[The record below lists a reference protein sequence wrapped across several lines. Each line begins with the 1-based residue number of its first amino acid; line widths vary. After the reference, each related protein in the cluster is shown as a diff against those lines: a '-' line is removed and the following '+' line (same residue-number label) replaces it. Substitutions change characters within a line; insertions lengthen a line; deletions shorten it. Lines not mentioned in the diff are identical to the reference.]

1 MGGRARGLSG
11 GRLRL
16 IAGLLL
22 SLLLHGA
29 LLWQGLAPDIARP
42 GTGQAEA
49 HRLQVVWVETPM
61 PTSTPAP
68 SPAPAAAWPGPAS
81 VPKPAPSP
89 KPARRP
95 DTAAVAPPSRQSAGA
110 TKATEQAAIAAEPQA
125 PVPADTEAVPDTAR
139 SARAMGR
146 LLDSAAGREAVQSA
160 ARQGLVRPQI
170 HAQREDPLASAM
182 REAAQGDCMKG
193 EFKGGGMG
201 LLSLPMLAAAAL
213 KGECSR

>member
-1 MGGRARGLSG
+1 MSS

-42 GTGQAEA
+42 GSGQAEA
-49 HRLQVVWVETPM
+49 HRLQVAWVETP
-61 PTSTPAP
+61 TSTPTPAP
-68 SPAPAAAWPGPAS
+68 SPAPAAARPGPA
-81 VPKPAPSP
+81 PASA
-89 KPARRP
+89 PARRP
-95 DTAAVAPPSRQSAGA
+95 DTAAVAPPSRQGAGA
-110 TKATEQAAIAAEPQA
+110 AKATEQAATAAAPQA
-125 PVPADTEAVPDTAR
+125 PVPAYTEAVPDTAR

-170 HAQREDPLASAM
+170 PAQREDPLASGM

>member
-1 MGGRARGLSG
+1 MSS

-61 PTSTPAP
+61 PMPMPTPTPAP
-68 SPAPAAAWPGPAS
+68 SPAPAAARPGPA
-81 VPKPAPSP
+81 PAPAP
-89 KPARRP
+89 RHKPARRP
-95 DTAAVAPPSRQSAGA
+95 DTAAVAPPSRQGAGA
-110 TKATEQAAIAAEPQA
+110 AKATEQAATAAAPQA
-125 PVPADTEAVPDTAR
+125 SVPADTEAVPDTAR

-170 HAQREDPLASAM
+170 PAQREDPLASGM

>member
-1 MGGRARGLSG
+1 MSS

-22 SLLLHGA
+22 SLLLHGV
-29 LLWQGLAPDIARP
+29 LLWRGLAPDIARP

-49 HRLQVVWVETPM
+49 HRLQVVWVEAP
-61 PTSTPAP
+61 TPAP
-68 SPAPAAAWPGPAS
+68 SPAPAAARPGPA
-81 VPKPAPSP
+81 PAPASP
-89 KPARRP
+89 PTRRP
-95 DTAAVAPPSRQSAGA
+95 DTAAVAPPSRQGAGA
-110 TKATEQAAIAAEPQA
+110 AKATEQAATAAAQA
-125 PVPADTEAVPDTAR
+125 PVLADTEAAPDAAR

-170 HAQREDPLASAM
+170 PAQREDPLASGM

>member
-1 MGGRARGLSG
+1 MSS

-49 HRLQVVWVETPM
+49 HRLQVVWVETP
-61 PTSTPAP
+61 TSTPTPAP
-68 SPAPAAAWPGPAS
+68 SPAPAPVAARPGPA
-81 VPKPAPSP
+81 PASAPT
-89 KPARRP
+89 RRP
-95 DTAAVAPPSRQSAGA
+95 DTAAVAPPSRQGAGA
-110 TKATEQAAIAAEPQA
+110 AKATEQAATAAAPQA

-170 HAQREDPLASAM
+170 PAQREDPLASGM
-182 REAAQGDCMKG
+182 RQAAQGDCMKG

>member
-1 MGGRARGLSG
+1 MSS

-42 GTGQAEA
+42 GTGQADA
-49 HRLQVVWVETPM
+49 HRLQVVWVDT
-61 PTSTPAP
+61 PTSTPTPAP
-68 SPAPAAAWPGPAS
+68 SPAPAAARPGPAPAPAPR
-81 VPKPAPSP
+81 PKPVQ
-89 KPARRP
+89 RP
-95 DTAAVAPPSRQSAGA
+95 DTAAVAPPSRQGAGA
-110 TKATEQAAIAAEPQA
+110 AKAMEEAATAAAPQA

-170 HAQREDPLASAM
+170 PAQREDPLASGM
-182 REAAQGDCMKG
+182 RQAAQGDCMKG

>member
-1 MGGRARGLSG
+1 MSS

-29 LLWQGLAPDIARP
+29 LLWQGLAPEIGRP

-49 HRLQVVWVETPM
+49 HRLQVVWVEAP
-61 PTSTPAP
+61 TPAP
-68 SPAPAAAWPGPAS
+68 SPAPAVARPGPAPAPNPS
-81 VPKPAPSP
+81 PRPRPKPT
-89 KPARRP
+89 RRP
-95 DTAAVAPPSRQSAGA
+95 DTAAVAPPSRQGAGTA
-110 TKATEQAAIAAEPQA
+110 KATEQAATAAAPQA
-125 PVPADTEAVPDTAR
+125 PVPADTAAVPDTAR

-170 HAQREDPLASAM
+170 HAQREDPLASGM

>member
-1 MGGRARGLSG
+1 MSS

-22 SLLLHGA
+22 SLLLHGV

-42 GTGQAEA
+42 GTWQGEA

-61 PTSTPAP
+61 PTPTPAP
-68 SPAPAAAWPGPAS
+68 SPAPAPAPAAARPGPA
-81 VPKPAPSP
+81 PAPSPAPRP

-110 TKATEQAAIAAEPQA
+110 AKATEQAATAAAPQA
-125 PVPADTEAVPDTAR
+125 PVPADTEVVPDTAR

-170 HAQREDPLASAM
+170 PAQREDPLASGV

>member
-1 MGGRARGLSG
+1 MSS

-49 HRLQVVWVETPM
+49 HRIQVVWVETP
-61 PTSTPAP
+61 TSTPTPAP
-68 SPAPAAAWPGPAS
+68 SPAPVAARPGPAPAPNPAPR
-81 VPKPAPSP
+81 PKPAQ
-89 KPARRP
+89 RP
-95 DTAAVAPPSRQSAGA
+95 DTAAVAPPSRQGAGA
-110 TKATEQAAIAAEPQA
+110 AKATEQAATTAAPQA
-125 PVPADTEAVPDTAR
+125 PVPADTVAAPDTAR

-170 HAQREDPLASAM
+170 HTQREDPLASGM

>member
-1 MGGRARGLSG
+1 MSS

-49 HRLQVVWVETPM
+49 HRLQVVWVETP
-61 PTSTPAP
+61 TSTPTPAPAP
-68 SPAPAAAWPGPAS
+68 SPAAAAARPGPA
-81 VPKPAPSP
+81 PAPT
-89 KPARRP
+89 RRP
-95 DTAAVAPPSRQSAGA
+95 DTAAVAPPSMQSAGA
-110 TKATEQAAIAAEPQA
+110 AKATEQAATAAAQA
-125 PVPADTEAVPDTAR
+125 PVLADTEAAPDAAR

-170 HAQREDPLASAM
+170 HAQREDPLASGM

>member
-1 MGGRARGLSG
+1 MSS

-22 SLLLHGA
+22 SLLLHGV

-49 HRLQVVWVETPM
+49 HRLQVVWVETP
-61 PTSTPAP
+61 TSTPTPAP
-68 SPAPAAAWPGPAS
+68 SPAPAAARPGPA
-81 VPKPAPSP
+81 PAPA
-89 KPARRP
+89 PAPTRRP

-110 TKATEQAAIAAEPQA
+110 AKATEQAATTAARQA

-170 HAQREDPLASAM
+170 HAQREDPLASGM
-182 REAAQGDCMKG
+182 REAAQGDCMRG

>member
-1 MGGRARGLSG
+1 MSSGRR
-11 GRLRL
+11 RL

-22 SLLLHGA
+22 SLLLHGV
-29 LLWQGLAPDIARP
+29 LLWQCLAPDIARP

-61 PTSTPAP
+61 PMPTPTPAP
-68 SPAPAAAWPGPAS
+68 SPAPAAARPGPAPAPR
-81 VPKPAPSP
+81 PKPAQRS
-89 KPARRP
+89 

-110 TKATEQAAIAAEPQA
+110 AKATEQAATAAAPQA
-125 PVPADTEAVPDTAR
+125 PVPADTAAAPDTAR

-160 ARQGLVRPQI
+160 ARQGLARPQI
-170 HAQREDPLASAM
+170 HAQREDPLASGM

>member
-1 MGGRARGLSG
+1 MSS

-22 SLLLHGA
+22 SLLLHGV

-49 HRLQVVWVETPM
+49 HRLQVVWVETP
-61 PTSTPAP
+61 TSTPTPAP
-68 SPAPAAAWPGPAS
+68 SPAPAAARPAPAPAS
-81 VPKPAPSP
+81 AS

-95 DTAAVAPPSRQSAGA
+95 DTAAVAPPSRQGAGA
-110 TKATEQAAIAAEPQA
+110 AKAMEQAATAAAPQA
-125 PVPADTEAVPDTAR
+125 PVPADTEAAPDTAR

-170 HAQREDPLASAM
+170 HAQREDPLASGM

>member
-1 MGGRARGLSG
+1 LSS

-49 HRLQVVWVETPM
+49 HRLQVVWVEAP
-61 PTSTPAP
+61 TPAP
-68 SPAPAAAWPGPAS
+68 SPAPAAARPGPA
-81 VPKPAPSP
+81 PAPASP
-89 KPARRP
+89 PTRRP
-95 DTAAVAPPSRQSAGA
+95 DTAAVAPPSRQGAGA
-110 TKATEQAAIAAEPQA
+110 AKATEQAATAAAQA
-125 PVPADTEAVPDTAR
+125 PVLADTEAAPDAAR

-170 HAQREDPLASAM
+170 HAQREDPLASGM

>member
-1 MGGRARGLSG
+1 MSS

-29 LLWQGLAPDIARP
+29 LLWQGLAPDNARP

-61 PTSTPAP
+61 PTPTPTPAP
-68 SPAPAAAWPGPAS
+68 SPAPAAARPGPA
-81 VPKPAPSP
+81 PAPSPAPRP

-110 TKATEQAAIAAEPQA
+110 AKATEQAATAAAPQA

-170 HAQREDPLASAM
+170 PAQREDPLASGV

>member
-1 MGGRARGLSG
+1 MSS

-29 LLWQGLAPDIARP
+29 LLWQGLAPEIGRP

-49 HRLQVVWVETPM
+49 HRLQVVWVEAP
-61 PTSTPAP
+61 TPAP
-68 SPAPAAAWPGPAS
+68 SPAPAVARPGPA
-81 VPKPAPSP
+81 PAPNPAPRP

-95 DTAAVAPPSRQSAGA
+95 DTAAVAPPSRQGAGA
-110 TKATEQAAIAAEPQA
+110 AKATEQAATAAAPQA
-125 PVPADTEAVPDTAR
+125 PVPADTAAVPDTAR

-170 HAQREDPLASAM
+170 HAQREDPLASGM

>member
-1 MGGRARGLSG
+1 MSS

-29 LLWQGLAPDIARP
+29 LLWQGLSPDNVRP

-61 PTSTPAP
+61 PMPMPTPAP
-68 SPAPAAAWPGPAS
+68 SPAPAAARPGPAPAPAPR
-81 VPKPAPSP
+81 PKPAL
-89 KPARRP
+89 RP
-95 DTAAVAPPSRQSAGA
+95 DTAAVVPPSRQSAGA
-110 TKATEQAAIAAEPQA
+110 AKATEQADAPQA
-125 PVPADTEAVPDTAR
+125 PVPADTEAAPDAAR

-170 HAQREDPLASAM
+170 PAQREDPLASGM
-182 REAAQGDCMKG
+182 REAAQGDCMMG

>member
-1 MGGRARGLSG
+1 LSS

-61 PTSTPAP
+61 PTPAP
-68 SPAPAAAWPGPAS
+68 SPAPTAARPGPA
-81 VPKPAPSP
+81 PAPASP
-89 KPARRP
+89 PTRRP
-95 DTAAVAPPSRQSAGA
+95 DTAAVAPPSRQGAGA
-110 TKATEQAAIAAEPQA
+110 AKATEQAATAAAPQA

-170 HAQREDPLASAM
+170 HAQREDPLASGM

>member
-1 MGGRARGLSG
+1 MSS

-29 LLWQGLAPDIARP
+29 LLWQGLAPEIGRP

-61 PTSTPAP
+61 PTPTPAP
-68 SPAPAAAWPGPAS
+68 SPAPAAARPGPA
-81 VPKPAPSP
+81 PASA
-89 KPARRP
+89 PARRP
-95 DTAAVAPPSRQSAGA
+95 DTAAVAPPSRQGAGA
-110 TKATEQAAIAAEPQA
+110 TKATEEAATAAAPQA
-125 PVPADTEAVPDTAR
+125 PVAADTEAVPDTAR

-170 HAQREDPLASAM
+170 HAQREDPLASGI

>member
-1 MGGRARGLSG
+1 MSS

-42 GTGQAEA
+42 GTVQAEA
-49 HRLQVVWVETPM
+49 HRLQVVWVETP
-61 PTSTPAP
+61 TSTPTPAP
-68 SPAPAAAWPGPAS
+68 SPAPAAARPGPA
-81 VPKPAPSP
+81 PAPRP
-89 KPARRP
+89 TPARRP

-110 TKATEQAAIAAEPQA
+110 AKATEQAATAAAPQA

-170 HAQREDPLASAM
+170 HAQREDPLASGM

>member
-1 MGGRARGLSG
+1 MSS

-22 SLLLHGA
+22 SLLLHGV

-49 HRLQVVWVETPM
+49 HRLQVVWVETP
-61 PTSTPAP
+61 TSTPTPAP
-68 SPAPAAAWPGPAS
+68 SPAPAAARPGPA
-81 VPKPAPSP
+81 PAPRH

-110 TKATEQAAIAAEPQA
+110 TKATEQAATAAAQA
-125 PVPADTEAVPDTAR
+125 PVLADTEAVPDTAR

-160 ARQGLVRPQI
+160 ARQDLVRPQI
-170 HAQREDPLASAM
+170 PAQREDPLASGM

>member
-1 MGGRARGLSG
+1 MSS

-49 HRLQVVWVETPM
+49 HRLQVVWVETP
-61 PTSTPAP
+61 TSTPTPAP
-68 SPAPAAAWPGPAS
+68 SPAPAAARPGPA
-81 VPKPAPSP
+81 PASP
-89 KPARRP
+89 PTRRP
-95 DTAAVAPPSRQSAGA
+95 DTAAVAPPSRQGAGA
-110 TKATEQAAIAAEPQA
+110 AKATEQAATAAAPQA

-170 HAQREDPLASAM
+170 PAQREDPLASGM

>member
-1 MGGRARGLSG
+1 MSS

-29 LLWQGLAPDIARP
+29 LLWQGLAPDNARP

-49 HRLQVVWVETPM
+49 HRLQVVWVETP
-61 PTSTPAP
+61 TPAP
-68 SPAPAAAWPGPAS
+68 SPAPAVARPGPAPAPNPS
-81 VPKPAPSP
+81 PRPKPT
-89 KPARRP
+89 RRP
-95 DTAAVAPPSRQSAGA
+95 DTAAVAPPSRQGAGTA
-110 TKATEQAAIAAEPQA
+110 KATEQAATAAAPQA
-125 PVPADTEAVPDTAR
+125 PVPADTETVPDTAR

-170 HAQREDPLASAM
+170 HAQREDPLATGM